1 MGPVSKCFLCPEG
14 SQEVPAEDYGSR
26 RLVLDAVRL
35 LVP

>member
-1 MGPVSKCFLCPEG
+1 MGPLSKCFLCPGG
-14 SQEVPAEDYGSR
+14 SQEVPAEENGSR